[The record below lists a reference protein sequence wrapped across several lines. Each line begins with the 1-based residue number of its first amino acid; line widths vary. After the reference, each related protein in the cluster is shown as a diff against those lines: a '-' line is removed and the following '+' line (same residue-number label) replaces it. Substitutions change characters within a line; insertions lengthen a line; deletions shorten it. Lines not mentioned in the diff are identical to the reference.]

1 MGVRVGLT
9 GGVGSGK
16 STVAQLLAGHGATV
30 FDADAIAREVVETG
44 TPGFDAVVAQFGTD
58 IVAADGSLDR
68 AVLASVVFN
77 DERARRELNAIV
89 HPLVGEQFTA
99 QMAAATP
106 DSIVVYD
113 VPLLVEGNLA
123 EGFDVVVVVEADQQT
138 RVARLQERGMPEQD
152 ARARMATQAT
162 DEQRRAVAHELIN
175 NDGNRESLET
185 QVGELWERLIERRD
199 SGQDSGH

>member
-68 AVLASVVFN
+68 AALAALVFT
-77 DERARRELNAIV
+77 DEGARRELNAIV
-89 HPLVGEQFTA
+89 HPLVGERFAA
-99 QMAAATP
+99 QMAAAAP

-138 RVARLQERGMPEQD
+138 RVARLRKRGMPEQD
-152 ARARMATQAT
+152 ARARMATQAS

-175 NDGNRESLET
+175 NDGDRESLET

-199 SGQDSGH
+199 NGH